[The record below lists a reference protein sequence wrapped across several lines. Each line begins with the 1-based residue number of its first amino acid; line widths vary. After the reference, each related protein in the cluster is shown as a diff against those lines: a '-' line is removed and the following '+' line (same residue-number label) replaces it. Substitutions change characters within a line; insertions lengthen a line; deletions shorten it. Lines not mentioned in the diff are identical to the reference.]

1 MGSHEKGMLTAKMHS
16 MLIIRE
22 CDVILKLVLRHQAL
36 KKYGIQLIAIEQ
48 NLIDLIWKT
57 NLPRPAKKNLIV
69 LDVIYSG
76 KHIIEN
82 IAALWSYH
90 RTMLTL
96 KKVCSHNEIF
106 RSAWGKPFFRTVT
119 TVSKRLSR
127 QEISPTHSYSTPITF
142 VVRATMILM
151 FSQKTSSEMKQD
163 RHILL

>member
-1 MGSHEKGMLTAKMHS
+1 MHS

-48 NLIDLIWKT
+48 NLIDLIWKK
-57 NLPRPAKKNLIV
+57 NSPRPPKKNLIV

-76 KHIIEN
+76 KHIIGN

-127 QEISPTHSYSTPITF
+127 PEISPTHSYSTQSHLLCELHWYWCFRKKPALKWNKTVIF
-142 VVRATMILM
+142 CCRVRTPWTL
-151 FSQKTSSEMKQD
+151 
-163 RHILL
+163 R

>member
-1 MGSHEKGMLTAKMHS
+1 MLTAKMHS

-57 NLPRPAKKNLIV
+57 NLPRPPKKNLIV

-82 IAALWSYH
+82 IAAL
-90 RTMLTL
+90 
-96 KKVCSHNEIF
+96 
-106 RSAWGKPFFRTVT
+106 
-119 TVSKRLSR
+119 
-127 QEISPTHSYSTPITF
+127 
-142 VVRATMILM
+142 
-151 FSQKTSSEMKQD
+151 
-163 RHILL
+163 